1 MVLLT
6 RRKTALLYADR
17 RRMVGGDK
25 FIMTVLGW
33 IGFLGIAIFII
44 LICEIIAVFID
55 GGYVT
60 ALGIAAILIIGICI
74 AMHWYY
80 GNTQS
85 GKRAIKSQESN
96 FNEGIERTVKV
107 YDVNGE
113 LITEYDGKFD
123 ITYDD
128 DRILFDDEN
137 GKRHVIYYP
146 TGTVV
151 IDER

>member
-1 MVLLT
+1 MT
-6 RRKTALLYADR
+6 
-17 RRMVGGDK
+17 VGGW
-25 FIMTVLGW
+25 VLFA
-33 IGFLGIAIFII
+33 FLTILILIWCFGIAIYNDQKQGYFIAA
-44 LICEIIAVFID
+44 LISV
-55 GGYVT
+55 V
-60 ALGIAAILIIGICI
+60 LIAAICIG
-74 AMHWYY
+74 MHWYY
-80 GNTQS
+80 NNTAS

-96 FNEGIERTVKV
+96 FGDGIERTVKV
-107 YDVNGE
+107 YDVNGQ

>member
-1 MVLLT
+1 
-6 RRKTALLYADR
+6 
-17 RRMVGGDK
+17 
-25 FIMTVLGW
+25 MTILGW
-33 IGFLGIAIFII
+33 ILFSILTICILFCCFGIAMYNDRKQGYYLAG
-44 LICEIIAVFID
+44 LISV
-55 GGYVT
+55 V
-60 ALGIAAILIIGICI
+60 LIAAIGIG
-74 AMHWYY
+74 MHWYY
-80 GNTQS
+80 NNTAS
-85 GKRAIKSQESN
+85 GKRAYKSQESN
-96 FNEGIERTVKV
+96 FGDGIERTVKV

-137 GKRHVIYYP
+137 GKRHIIYYP

>member
-1 MVLLT
+1 
-6 RRKTALLYADR
+6 
-17 RRMVGGDK
+17 MVGGDK

-33 IGFLGIAIFII
+33 IVFICIAVFII
-44 LICEIIAVFID
+44 LICGLIASFIEY
-55 GGYVT
+55 GYVT
-60 ALGIAAILIIGICI
+60 AFVIGAILIIGVCI

-96 FNEGIERTVKV
+96 FNDGIERTVKV

>member
-1 MVLLT
+1 
-6 RRKTALLYADR
+6 
-17 RRMVGGDK
+17 
-25 FIMTVLGW
+25 MTVLGW
-33 IGFLGIAIFII
+33 IGFICISVFI
-44 LICEIIAVFID
+44 LIASLTVAFCED
-55 GGYVT
+55 GGYKLAVGIWLILS
-60 ALGIAAILIIGICI
+60 AIICLGML
-74 AMHWYY
+74 WYY

-85 GKRAIKSQESN
+85 GKRAFKSQESN
-96 FNEGIERTVKV
+96 FGDGIERIVKV
-107 YDVNGE
+107 YDVNGQ

-146 TGTVV
+146 TGTVI

>member
-1 MVLLT
+1 MG
-6 RRKTALLYADR
+6 
-17 RRMVGGDK
+17 GGDK

-33 IGFLGIAIFII
+33 IGFICISIFILIVSLVVAACAENGYTLSVGIWLI
-44 LICEIIAVFID
+44 LSAIICF
-55 GGYVT
+55 GM
-60 ALGIAAILIIGICI
+60 L
-74 AMHWYY
+74 WYY
-80 GNTQS
+80 NNTQS
-85 GKRAIKSQESN
+85 GKRAFKSQESN
-96 FNEGIERTVKV
+96 FGDGIERTVKV
-107 YDVNGE
+107 YDVNGQ

>member
-1 MVLLT
+1 
-6 RRKTALLYADR
+6 
-17 RRMVGGDK
+17 
-25 FIMTVLGW
+25 MTVLGW
-33 IGFLGIAIFII
+33 IGWACISVFILVISLVVAVCAERGYIVAVVISVILMITVFLG
-44 LICEIIAVFID
+44 
-55 GGYVT
+55 
-60 ALGIAAILIIGICI
+60 
-74 AMHWYY
+74 MHWYY
-80 GNTQS
+80 NNTQS
-85 GKRAIKSQESN
+85 GKRAFKSQESN
-96 FNEGIERTVKV
+96 FGDGIERTVKV
-107 YDVNGE
+107 YDVNGQ